1 MPQPATKRK
10 KGRAPAHQNAF
21 AFKHNPKSKKTD
33 AILNSPNIHVCR
45 RCHDKI
51 EWRKKYRKYKPR
63 TQPGKCNLCLQ
74 RNVKAAYHTI
84 CTDCTTSER
93 AKKELFFKEEIENGT
108 SSTTGK
114 GEETDTL
121 ATVHQISQAIVS
133 KLTIENTDEKK
144 NVCHRVC
151 AMCTKEPALP
161 DEDDGESA
169 GIEDLVGNRKLKLRE
184 RRALERKL
192 AKEQAEAASKNQEN
206 TSNEND
212 DTCMEQQ
219 CDNDGGSNCNV
230 NHDSSDV
237 EETSD
242 IEDDLIKAVG
252 GEDKLLTGE
261 AYQLMLLER
270 EKHGVTAS

>member
-10 KGRAPAHQNAF
+10 KAGRAPAHQNAF

-93 AKKELFFKEEIENGT
+93 AKRGLVFKGEIENGT
-108 SSTTGK
+108 STTTGQE
-114 GEETDTL
+114 EETDTL
-121 ATVHQISQAIVS
+121 ATVHQVSRAIS

-144 NVCHRVC
+144 NACHRVC

-192 AKEQAEAASKNQEN
+192 AKEQEDAASKNQEN
-206 TSNEND
+206 TRNEND
-212 DTCMEQQ
+212 DMEQQ
-219 CDNDGGSNCNV
+219 SDNDGVSNNDV
-230 NHDSSDV
+230 NHDS
-237 EETSD
+237 SD

-270 EKHGVTAS
+270 AKHGVTAS